1 MAIELPSEVVG
12 TAIGVLV
19 YSFLAL
25 ILNGLVI
32 WLTWSH
38 QERVSYIALISYIL
52 FLSTATCIASQL
64 HFYVDF
70 KDVMTAQWR
79 AAEANPKN
87 PEMIISNGA
96 VGVDL
101 GLWYFRQYAFSAAAM
116 LVCFWAFA
124 LLQSVYGWS
133 AKPHLKTLL
142 DRINA
147 VGKIVSFTLP
157 ILTICL
163 LQVKAIQKSLGAF
176 MFLANFVLM
185 ISLAF
190 GAILML
196 GILARYVQSRRQLVT
211 WSVKYGNSSSNN
223 SSVPNRASSYQQKS
237 SGIYDRWLMTRF
249 TVAFIVLSIFELT
262 NMLFQFTGMSN
273 SKKDAVSASPDY
285 SVERAKETTVLFLPG
300 PAPSYLL
307 FIVFGTT
314 TPFRKYMYATFVP
327 KRWHRIPDS
336 EERPRRTSI
345 LSPKLSSISTG
356 RSRSM
361 VLPSPS
367 STQQHIAIQLADL
380 EKGRNVPPLSNN
392 SDDTLPML
400 PLMKPTYHR
409 TQVRRMTG

>member
-70 KDVMTAQWR
+70 QDVMTAQWR

-101 GLWYFRQYAFSAAAM
+101 GLWYFRQHAFSSAAM

-133 AKPHLKTLL
+133 AKPHLRTLL

-223 SSVPNRASSYQQKS
+223 SSLPNRASSYQQKS

-273 SKKDAVSASPDY
+273 SNKDAVSASPDY

-314 TPFRKYMYATFVP
+314 TPFRKYITAQEDIYIIAKAVVDINRSVP
-327 KRWHRIPDS
+327 KHG
-336 EERPRRTSI
+336 
-345 LSPKLSSISTG
+345 SPKPVEHSAAYSHTIGRFREGPECAAAEQYLRRQVADAAVDEANVSSDACQENDRLIDS
-356 RSRSM
+356 
-361 VLPSPS
+361 
-367 STQQHIAIQLADL
+367 
-380 EKGRNVPPLSNN
+380 
-392 SDDTLPML
+392 
-400 PLMKPTYHR
+400 
-409 TQVRRMTG
+409 